1 MRHDAQMNPFTHWPR
16 PGILARSRPSR
27 LLALGTLGLMAA
39 LGPCTMVQAA
49 KAKPAAPA
57 PTGPERCEASGGRE
71 VIWTLRTP
79 LKEPAR
85 AQFDQRG
92 RLPACEWRAA
102 DGSKLGLSMRTL
114 AAVQA
119 PQAVKA
125 WLKPVAFDAK
135 GGGSPAAHYCYQIGG
150 TSTTIVHWGARGAA
164 AGEMGLCLF
173 ADGSAIDDWAL
184 FYKQGGDLRGM
195 DLATLWPEKS

>member
-1 MRHDAQMNPFTHWPR
+1 MNPFTHWPR
-16 PGILARSRPSR
+16 PGILARSLSTRPVALYAV
-27 LLALGTLGLMAA
+27 LLIAALGTWPTAH
-39 LGPCTMVQAA
+39 AA
-49 KAKPAAPA
+49 KPKPAAPA

-71 VIWTLRTP
+71 VVWTLRTP
-79 LKEPAR
+79 LKQPAR

-92 RLPACEWRAA
+92 RLPACEWRGA

-125 WLKPVAFDAK
+125 WLKPVAFDPK
-135 GGGSPAAHYCYQIGG
+135 VVGSPAARYCTQIGG

-195 DLATLWPEKS
+195 DLATLWPEQS